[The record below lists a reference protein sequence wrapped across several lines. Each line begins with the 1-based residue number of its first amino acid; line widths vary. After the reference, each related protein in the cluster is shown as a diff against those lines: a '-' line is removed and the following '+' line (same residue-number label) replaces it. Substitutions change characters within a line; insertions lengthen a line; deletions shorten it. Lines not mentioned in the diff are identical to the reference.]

1 MGSLNSSLAPCQSLP
16 PGQTLKTRPCYYWFS
31 ISVPPHLPNQRW
43 TLADLPDAE
52 IQSLAESLNV
62 SPLIAQILME
72 RGFESPEMAR
82 IFLEPDSL
90 ELPPPI
96 QDFPDLAI
104 SLDLIVEMIETER
117 PIAICGDYDAD
128 GMTSTA
134 LLLRALGR
142 LGAKVDYAI
151 PSRMSDGYG
160 INSRLVNEFAEADV
174 GLIITVDNGISA
186 YGPVEEAREL
196 GMEVIITDHHDLPEV
211 IPPRQFHSQPQNGPG
226 ELSLSRYGGGG
237 GGLYVGH
244 APSGTF

>member
-1 MGSLNSSLAPCQSLP
+1 M
-16 PGQTLKTRPCYYWFS
+16 RPN
-31 ISVPPHLPNQRW
+31 LPNQRW
-43 TLADLPDAE
+43 TLADLPEAE

-72 RGFESPEMAR
+72 RGLESPEAAR

-90 ELPPPI
+90 ELPPPL

-117 PIAICGDYDAD
+117 AIAICGDYDAD

-142 LGAKVDYAI
+142 LGANVDYAI

-160 INSRLVNEFAEADV
+160 INSRLVN
-174 GLIITVDNGISA
+174 
-186 YGPVEEAREL
+186 
-196 GMEVIITDHHDLPEV
+196 
-211 IPPRQFHSQPQNGPG
+211 
-226 ELSLSRYGGGG
+226 
-237 GGLYVGH
+237 
-244 APSGTF
+244 